1 MTVRCLALLAG
12 VTALALCGPAAA
24 QVPMMGNLP
33 SFDTAPPAPPPGAA
47 PPLGAPMAAP
57 PGAGPQGQ
65 EPPCYRDFMPLRSE
79 AEKRGKAIQAA
90 ADRKAPRPQVCQL
103 FKNFAA
109 SEAKVVKFVTDNQS
123 QCQIPAQVVTQMTA
137 NHDRTLKTR
146 DNICAAGAAGP
157 GPAGPP
163 PGPRL
168 SDELGVRGIAGPTP
182 GSTGRGTFDTLTGN
196 ALAR

>member
-1 MTVRCLALLAG
+1 
-12 VTALALCGPAAA
+12 
-24 QVPMMGNLP
+24 
-33 SFDTAPPAPPPGAA
+33 
-47 PPLGAPMAAP
+47 
-57 PGAGPQGQ
+57 
-65 EPPCYRDFMPLRSE
+65 LRQE
-79 AEKRGKAIQAA
+79 AEKRGKLIQAA

-109 SEAKVVKFVTDNQS
+109 SEAKVVKFVTENQS
-123 QCQIPAQVVTQMTA
+123 ECKIPEQVVTQMTA

-146 DNICAAGAAGP
+146 DNICAAGPAGAGP
-157 GPAGPP
+157 AAPP

-182 GSTGRGTFDTLTGN
+182 GAPRSGTFDTLTGN